1 MEKEFQRVKVV
12 TLNCKIVL
20 KDPGVGW
27 RMEKTTLKR
36 SLGVW
41 ALVALGLGYMTPTIV
56 FDTFGIVS
64 KLTNGVV
71 PVAYLVALAV
81 MALTAISYGKMVRAF
96 PQAGSAYTYAR
107 ETMGPRLG
115 FLVGWAS
122 LLDYL
127 LLPMVNALIIRIYME
142 SLFPSVPVWIWV
154 LSYVLVVTAINVYSM
169 ESTSGLNMILVVF
182 TLVLI
187 VMFLILAT
195 VQFTNGMGEGTLFTI
210 NPLTNANVELV
221 AIFTGATVVAF
232 SFIGFDAIT
241 MYTEEAKDASTVP
254 RAILLTVTIGGLI
267 FFIASYFTQALFP
280 DLSRFNMLDDTL
292 PEIGLYVGGKVF
304 QLIFIA
310 GAFGATVASGLASHA
325 SVSRLLFVMGR
336 NGVLPK
342 KSFGYLHPKFRT
354 PVFTIVFTGVVS
366 LFAIGPDL
374 ELIASVINF
383 GALIA
388 FTFVNLS
395 VIVHFYIRQRR
406 RSGKD
411 TLKYLIMPS
420 LGALS
425 TGILW
430 SHLHA
435 DAFIG
440 GLIWIVVGIVY
451 MLFITKFFRKELG
464 SMDTIESVE
473 PLDEEPINSS
483 ELGGLE
489 AIEGVEFVDNGVIKT
504 R

>member
-1 MEKEFQRVKVV
+1 MAK
-12 TLNCKIVL
+12 
-20 KDPGVGW
+20 
-27 RMEKTTLKR
+27 KTTLKR

-41 ALVALGLGYMTPTIV
+41 AIVALGLGYMTPTVV

-71 PVAYLVALAV
+71 PTAYLVALVV
-81 MALTAISYGKMVRAF
+81 MVFTAISYGKMVQAF
-96 PQAGSAYTYAR
+96 PQAGSAYTYTR
-107 ETMGPRLG
+107 ETMGSHLG

-142 SLFPSVPVWIWV
+142 SLFPEVPVWIWV
-154 LSYVLVVTAINVYSM
+154 FSYVIVITAINAYSM

-182 TLVLI
+182 TICLVVI
-187 VMFLILAT
+187 FLILASF
-195 VQFTNGMGEGTLFTI
+195 QLYNGMGEGTLFTI
-210 NPLTNANVELV
+210 NPLTHPNVELV
-221 AIFTGATVVAF
+221 AVLTGATVVAF

-241 MYTEEAKDASTVP
+241 MYTEEAKDTSTVP
-254 RAILLTVTIGGLI
+254 RAILLTVMIGGVI

-280 DLSRFNMLDDTL
+280 DISVFHTLDDTL

-304 QLIFIA
+304 QLIFLA
-310 GAFGATVASGLASHA
+310 GAFAATVASGLASHA

-342 KSFGYLHPKFRT
+342 RTFGYLHPKFRT
-354 PVFTIVFTGVVS
+354 PVFTVVLTGVVS

-395 VIVHFYIRQRR
+395 VIVHYYIRKKR
-406 RSGKD
+406 RSGSD
-411 TLKYLIMPS
+411 TFKFLIMPS
-420 LGALS
+420 LGAIS
-425 TGILW
+425 TGVLW
-430 SHLHA
+430 AHLHA

-440 GLIWIVVGIVY
+440 GVVWIAVGVIY
-451 MLFITKFFRKELG
+451 MLFITNFFKKELG
-464 SMDTIESVE
+464 SMDSIEDVE
-473 PLDEEPINSS
+473 SLDEE
-483 ELGGLE
+483 
-489 AIEGVEFVDNGVIKT
+489 VFKT
-504 R
+504 K